1 MIWAPPKWNRSV
13 QQEGHL
19 ARKVWYFLGIG
30 QELGVKEVTK
40 RLSNLDYKDL
50 GRPKLWKK
58 GVSTWSLR
66 ESAASSLCVLQCP
79 DLDRPHLSLVP
90 TDLYSHRPSSQPWD
104 DCQVCSVYLGFQAM
118 HLMLFED
125 SRDPCRLLVTTA
137 GSPSPV
143 ASPYAS
149 VPLLSPVCPLE
160 MSPFCCCCCS
170 PPSSPSPGLT
180 ARRLGHTAV
189 HVSQALRRRGL
200 VWSPSPATCRRG
212 AGLQR

>member
-1 MIWAPPKWNRSV
+1 M
-13 QQEGHL
+13 
-19 ARKVWYFLGIG
+19 
-30 QELGVKEVTK
+30 
-40 RLSNLDYKDL
+40 DYKDL

-58 GVSTWSLR
+58 RVSTWSLR

-79 DLDRPHLSLVP
+79 DLDGPHLSLVP
-90 TDLYSHRPSSQPWD
+90 TDLHSHRPSSQPWD
-104 DCQVCSVYLGFQAM
+104 DCQVCSAYLGFQAM

-149 VPLLSPVCPLE
+149 VPLLSPVCLLE

-170 PPSSPSPGLT
+170 PPLFPQFRADCQKAGSHSCAREPSPQKE
-180 ARRLGHTAV
+180 RLGVEPLPCHVQKRGGDAEVTASFCV
-189 HVSQALRRRGL
+189 G
-200 VWSPSPATCRRG
+200 
-212 AGLQR
+212 